1 MAEQDSSIMTA
12 PAGEVVETS
21 DGPSREWFETH
32 RTTPEEHASAIW
44 AEDRNRDIAASR
56 TLKQALGQD
65 YDAYRGQ
72 LESLSSDERADLSD
86 KSAEE
91 IAAHLDARAEADRD
105 LKNLEKQ
112 AKEQAA
118 EHFEPTETPHLREVR
133 KAMKTAYREA
143 ASLDERI
150 AELQQLNELRNDPS
164 AEGWDDLPAEAWRS
178 ARERT
183 MEGFEADISNLIQ
196 ERQAK
201 LQEAALHQNAYH
213 EEARSTQAHSVP
225 NRPIGQITG
234 ANGQTMQVTR
244 ADIATIV
251 QLERDDQAHQQR
263 TVEGH
268 KRYPDWREA
277 VQSASRAGVD
287 VTSQQMAFIKTLPN
301 SADVAYYLTKNHS
314 ETRAIARMDNTNAWR
329 ALMNISHQL
338 ARGGAPIEKKTTK
351 APKPPAPVGGSSS
364 RAFDVSDESTSAD
377 EWFRR
382 RNADLKRRSKY

>member
-1 MAEQDSSIMTA
+1 M
-12 PAGEVVETS
+12 
-21 DGPSREWFETH
+21 
-32 RTTPEEHASAIW
+32 
-44 AEDRNRDIAASR
+44 
-56 TLKQALGQD
+56 
-65 YDAYRGQ
+65 
-72 LESLSSDERADLSD
+72 
-86 KSAEE
+86 
-91 IAAHLDARAEADRD
+91 
-105 LKNLEKQ
+105 
-112 AKEQAA
+112 
-118 EHFEPTETPHLREVR
+118 
-133 KAMKTAYREA
+133 
-143 ASLDERI
+143 
-150 AELQQLNELRNDPS
+150 
-164 AEGWDDLPAEAWRS
+164 
-178 ARERT
+178 
-183 MEGFEADISNLIQ
+183 
-196 ERQAK
+196 K

-213 EEARSTQAHSVP
+213 EEARSTQPRSVP
-225 NRPIGQITG
+225 NTPIGQITG